1 MTSDDSDSN
10 GRRDMSKEES
20 RKRKRRI
27 ERKWLEEQKFYREH
41 EARKQRIIEKYDR
54 KKRQFEEGLLA
65 LTRSLVDA
73 FGVPQLDAQSSDF
86 SSHHPVLSAMN
97 HVRDKLRFEK
107 GNDCSFI
114 ILIYFMQIV
123 IRR

>member
-107 GNDCSFI
+107 GI
-114 ILIYFMQIV
+114 IFF
-123 IRR
+123 